1 GTVESMHFPR
11 KETDMNTQQPA
22 KRLSAAAALPLA
34 IIIEAGAIA
43 VNVGGVV
50 TATLAF
56 LLCFGVCH
64 QIRLARWRRHRTA

>member
-1 GTVESMHFPR
+1 
-11 KETDMNTQQPA
+11 MNSHQPA

-34 IIIEAGAIA
+34 VIVEAGAIA
-43 VNVGGVV
+43 ANVGGAV

-56 LLCFGVCH
+56 LVCFGVCH